1 MNRRLSIPDAFLSMD
16 GILVLLENVASG
28 LKVNRSVIDRNL
40 QEHLPFMASETILM
54 AAVANGGDRQ
64 ELHERIRKHSM
75 EASKRMK
82 EEGAPLDLLE
92 RIAGDQFFDLDLEQL
107 KNIVDPA
114 KFIGRSDR
122 QVDQFLQESVQPH
135 LDRLE
140 KIARKRLSNPNIRV

>member
-1 MNRRLSIPDAFLSMD
+1 
-16 GILVLLENVASG
+16 
-28 LKVNRSVIDRNL
+28 
-40 QEHLPFMASETILM
+40 MASETILM

-75 EASKRMK
+75 EASQRMK
-82 EEGAPLDLLE
+82 KEGAPLDLLE
-92 RIAGDQFFDLDLEQL
+92 RIASDQFFDLDLEQL

-114 KFIGRSDR
+114 KFIGRSDQ

-140 KIARKRLSNPNIRV
+140 KIARRRVSNPNIRV

>member
-1 MNRRLSIPDAFLSMD
+1 
-16 GILVLLENVASG
+16 
-28 LKVNRSVIDRNL
+28 
-40 QEHLPFMASETILM
+40 
-54 AAVANGGDRQ
+54 
-64 ELHERIRKHSM
+64 
-75 EASKRMK
+75 MK

-92 RIAGDQFFDLDLEQL
+92 RIASDQFFDLDLEQL